1 MADKPPNPSPKAGA
15 PGTDAPKA
23 GDSKAG
29 DSKAGG
35 ADVWANTMAGIAERS
50 QKLVADFL
58 ERNGTSSAQPSSLG
72 MGDMTNVGAAFLQM
86 TAKMLADPAKLV
98 DAQLS
103 LWRDYTEL
111 WRSTALKMFEGANAP
126 LANTPLANT
135 PLAYTALANTPLAKA
150 DPADRRFKDDAWRDN
165 QVFDFIKQSY
175 LLTSRW
181 MQSTVAGVEG
191 LDAKTKR
198 KVEFFTKQFVD
209 ALAPTNF
216 ALTNPEVL
224 RAAVESK
231 GENLVK
237 GLEHLLSDLEKGQ
250 GRLRVSMTDEAAF
263 TVGVNVAA
271 TPGKVVFQNGMFQL
285 IQYSPTTAEV
295 KTAPIVILPPWI
307 NKFYILDL
315 RASNSLV
322 KWLTDQ
328 GYTTFV
334 VSWINPD
341 GSMAETTFADYMV
354 EGAIAAKNAVLAAT
368 ATNKLHLVGYC
379 LGGTLLSATLAY
391 LKAKGDDSVATATYL
406 VTMTDFAEAGDLGVF
421 IDEEQITSLEKR
433 MDEAGGFL
441 DAADMATTFNLLR
454 SNDLIWSFVV
464 NNYLLGKEPIPFD
477 LLYWN
482 SDSTRMPKAMHSYY
496 LRNMYLE
503 NNLTKP
509 GGITLDGVA
518 IDLRTITV
526 PSYMV
531 SAREDHIAPWAS
543 TYAGAALFGCPLRFI
558 LAGSGHIAGVVNP
571 PVAKKYGYWTNDK
584 KAKTAEDWLKGAKE
598 HPGSWWTD
606 WDAWLAPQ
614 SGKSVPARKPGSGK
628 LKVIEDAPGS
638 YVRVRA
644 V

>member
-1 MADKPPNPSPKAGA
+1 MTDQPKKPPSPTGT
-15 PGTDAPKA
+15 PGTEAWA
-23 GDSKAG
+23 G
-29 DSKAGG
+29 
-35 ADVWANTMAGIAERS
+35 TMAGIAERS

-58 ERNGTSSAQPSSLG
+58 DRQASGPGQASPLG
-72 MGDMTNVGAAFLQM
+72 MADMANVGTAFLQM
-86 TAKMLADPAKLV
+86 SAKMLADPEKLV
-98 DAQLS
+98 DAQLA

-111 WRSTALKMFEGANAP
+111 WRSAALKMFDGAKAP
-126 LANTPLANT
+126 APEA
-135 PLAYTALANTPLAKA
+135 PAPKALAPGA
-150 DPADRRFKDDAWRDN
+150 DPADRRFKDDAWRDT

-181 MQSTVAGVEG
+181 MQSTVGGVEG

-198 KVEFFTKQFVD
+198 KVDFFTKQFVD

-224 RAAVESK
+224 RATVESK

-237 GLEHLLSDLEKGQ
+237 GLEHLLSDLEKGK
-250 GRLRVSMTDEAAF
+250 GRLRVSMTDESAF

-271 TPGKVVFQNGMFQL
+271 TPGKVVFQNRMFQL
-285 IQYSPTTAEV
+285 IQYSPTTTEV
-295 KTAPIVILPPWI
+295 KTVPIVIMPPWI

-315 RASNSLV
+315 RESNSLV

-341 GSMAETTFADYMV
+341 GSMAETTFADYML

-368 ATNKLHLVGYC
+368 AAKKLHIVGYC

-406 VTMTDFAEAGDLGVF
+406 VTMIDFANAGDLGVF
-421 IDEEQITSLEKR
+421 IDEEQITGLEKR
-433 MDEAGGFL
+433 MDEAGGYL

-482 SDSTRMPKAMHSYY
+482 SDSTRMPKAMHSFY

-503 NNLTKP
+503 NNLAKP

-543 TYAGAALFGCPLRFI
+543 TYAGATIFSGPMRFI

-571 PVAKKYGYWTNDK
+571 PAAKKYGYWTNDK
-584 KAKTAEDWLKGAKE
+584 RAKTAEDWLKGAKE
-598 HPGSWWTD
+598 HPGSWWPD
-606 WDAWLAPQ
+606 WDEWLAPH
-614 SGKSVPARKPGSGK
+614 SGNKVPAREPGSGK
-628 LKVIEDAPGS
+628 LKIIEDAPGS